1 MELKQ
6 LKPTILQSSQ
16 VGHDDLWNLLEQA
29 ADGVWLWKI
38 ADQELFWSQKLADLL
53 GYTEETL
60 RDAPNLIEM
69 THPDDRE
76 RHQSVVEA
84 SAAEGDR
91 YFIEVRLIRADGRTI
106 WISAWAIWHRN
117 PGEPPHS
124 MLGIVRDITERID
137 TKQRLEASESRFR
150 AFFDQVPA
158 AVFIKDEDSRHLY
171 GNELAA
177 MYAGTDLQTFLG
189 ATAADLVDTKTAS
202 ALMTADREVMQRNE
216 RVTWVGPVQVPGET
230 DLRHVWDT
238 KFPIEGND
246 GKRLL
251 GGIGID
257 VTALHETQKQL
268 AVAQRL
274 ESMGLLA
281 SGVAHDFNNLLFA
294 IAGNAEL
301 ALLQATPEQRALI
314 ESILSATEHASE
326 LCRQLLTVGG
336 KGDPEAEW
344 INVGDVVI
352 ESTELMQMTLQSEN
366 PLKLEVGCVGCDVM
380 TDAAQFRQVLV
391 NLILNAKQASER
403 GSTIAVGVENVDLDA
418 LQSVPGPEM
427 HSWLPPNA
435 GAGICVYV
443 RDEGKGMS
451 REQIERIFDP
461 YYSDNELG
469 HGLGLA
475 TVLGV
480 VKAAKGAVR
489 VHSAPGEGT
498 RFEVFLQRV
507 GVPEGAA
514 RVASAPP
521 ELEDNARGIQRVMV
535 IDDHAEIVAIVVAW
549 LERLGLEVTSYT
561 SSALAVDVLRSRHA
575 EFDAV
580 ITDISMPDIGGIGV
594 LETVRELDSE
604 KPVVLASGFNDSAF
618 KVEDDPRVWFLQKPY
633 SLSELQRV
641 LNEAA
646 EAARSDDG

>member
-16 VGHDDLWNLLEQA
+16 VGHDDLWNLLERA

-53 GYTEETL
+53 GYTAETL
-60 RDAPNLIEM
+60 SEAPNLIEM
-69 THPDDRE
+69 THPEDRE
-76 RHQSVVEA
+76 RHQAVVEA
-84 SAAEGDR
+84 SAAEGGR
-91 YFIEVRLIRADGRTI
+91 YGIEVRLVRSDGEVV
-106 WISAWAIWHRN
+106 WISAWAIWHKN

-124 MLGIVRDITERID
+124 MLGIVRDITERVD

-171 GNELAA
+171 GNRLAA

-189 ATAADLVDTKTAS
+189 ATTAELVDAKTAD
-202 ALMTADREVMQRNE
+202 ALMTADREVMQRDE
-216 RVTWVGPVQVPGET
+216 KVTWVGSVQVPGEHSE
-230 DLRHVWDT
+230 RHVWDT
-238 KFPIEGND
+238 KFPIQGSD

-274 ESMGLLA
+274 ESMGLMA

-301 ALLQATPEQRALI
+301 ALLHVEPEQRAVI

-336 KGDPEAEW
+336 KGDPEAEF

-391 NLILNAKQASER
+391 NLILNAKQASES
-403 GSTIAVGVENVDLDA
+403 GSTITLGVENLDLDTLEGTA
-418 LQSVPGPEM
+418 GPEM
-427 HSWLPPNA
+427 HSWLPPDA
-435 GAGICVYV
+435 GAGICVFV

-475 TVLGV
+475 TVLGI
-480 VKAAKGAVR
+480 VKAAHGAVR
-489 VHSAPGEGT
+489 VQSTPGEGT

-507 GVPEGAA
+507 GIPDGAA
-514 RVASAPP
+514 FASASPAVV
-521 ELEDNARGIQRVMV
+521 EDPSPGIQRIMV

-549 LERLGLEVTSYT
+549 LERLGLEVMSYT
-561 SSALAVDVLRSRHA
+561 SSALAVDVLRKQHA

-594 LETVRELDSE
+594 LEAVRELDAE

-633 SLSELQRV
+633 SLAELQRV
-641 LNEAA
+641 LEEARTDA
-646 EAARSDDG
+646 VAVS

>member
-16 VGHDDLWNLLEQA
+16 VGHHDLWNLLERA

-38 ADQELFWSQKLADLL
+38 ADQQLFWSQKLADLL
-53 GYTEETL
+53 GYTAETL
-60 RDAPNLIEM
+60 SEAPNLIEM

-76 RHQSVVEA
+76 RHQAVVEA
-84 SAAEGDR
+84 SAAEGGR
-91 YFIEVRLIRADGRTI
+91 YGIEVRLVRSDGKI
-106 WISAWAIWHRN
+106 VWISAWAIWHKN
-117 PGEPPHS
+117 PGDPPHS
-124 MLGIVRDITERID
+124 MLGIVRDITERVD

-171 GNELAA
+171 GNRLAA
-177 MYAGTDLQTFLG
+177 KYAGTDLQSFLG
-189 ATAADLVDTKTAS
+189 ATTADLVDEKTAD
-202 ALMTADREVMQRNE
+202 ALMTADREVMQRDE
-216 RVTWVGPVQVPGET
+216 KVTWVGPVQVPGEHSV
-230 DLRHVWDT
+230 RHVWDT
-238 KFPIEGND
+238 KFPIQGSD
-246 GKRLL
+246 GRRLL

-274 ESMGLLA
+274 ESMGLMA

-301 ALLQATPEQRALI
+301 ALLHVDPGQRGVI

-336 KGDPEAEW
+336 KGDPEAEF

-391 NLILNAKQASER
+391 NLILNAKQASES
-403 GSTIAVGVENVDLDA
+403 GATITVGVENVDLDTLDGVA
-418 LQSVPGPEM
+418 GPEM
-427 HSWLPPNA
+427 HSWLPANA
-435 GAGICVYV
+435 GAGICVFV

-451 REQIERIFDP
+451 RDQIERIFDP

-475 TVLGV
+475 TVLGI
-480 VKAAKGAVR
+480 VKAANGAVR
-489 VHSAPGEGT
+489 VHSTPGEGT
-498 RFEVFLQRV
+498 RFEVYLKRV
-507 GVPEGAA
+507 GLPEGAA
-514 RVASAPP
+514 VASKAPAAVP
-521 ELEDNARGIQRVMV
+521 DSAPGIQRIMV

-561 SSALAVDVLRSRHA
+561 SSALAVDVLRKQHMD
-575 EFDAV
+575 FDAV

-594 LETVRELDSE
+594 LEAVRELDTE

-633 SLSELQRV
+633 SLAELQRV
-641 LNEAA
+641 LEEARTDA
-646 EAARSDDG
+646 MTVS